1 MNRMKI
7 FDNTIAQTNVRKDSS
22 ASGARV
28 MQLIS
33 DARSWHFFNGQP
45 GFFRAHGIDLHA
57 ASSPGSLQDEFG
69 RVNKVPVYSVP
80 IERKLS
86 PLSDLVSVW
95 RLYRILR
102 RVRPEILHSHF
113 SKPGIIGMAAGVL
126 ARTPIR
132 IYHNHGMALSSARGW
147 RWLVLWI
154 VEKLCCLLAHRVV
167 YVAPSVLADAQR
179 LGVCVP
185 GKGRGILSA
194 NCLDA
199 TNTFSRRLHGAEDR
213 GLWRRSLQIPD
224 DAFVVGFV
232 GRIFKIKGIEDLIH
246 AWQQLAYQEPRLHLL
261 LVGELDA
268 RLPISKWAMRTI
280 SSESRIHTAGFV
292 ENIASVYPAMD
303 VLALPSY
310 HEGLGYSLLEAAAME
325 LPVIGTRIPGIV
337 DAVLDGT
344 NGVLVEPGQ
353 PDQLS
358 AAILKYMRDPQLATA
373 HGKAGRAFVVERFQ
387 CSVVWES
394 ILQTYDQLLN
404 SRLQR
409 GRAGESRSNI
419 GSDAYPSAVIEERA
433 SNAGLNN

>member
-1 MNRMKI
+1 MKHMNITDRKS
-7 FDNTIAQTNVRKDSS
+7 AQSN
-22 ASGARV
+22 ASDRDVARGAKV

-33 DARSWHFFNGQP
+33 DARSWHFFSGQP
-45 GFFRAHGIDLHA
+45 EFLHAHGIDLHA
-57 ASSPGSLQDEFG
+57 ASSPGPLQDEFG
-69 RVNKVPVYSVP
+69 QVNKVPVYSVP
-80 IERKLS
+80 IKRQLS
-86 PLSDLVSVW
+86 PLSDLLSVW

-102 RVRPEILHSHF
+102 RVRPDILHAHF

-167 YVAPSVLADAQR
+167 YVAPSVLADALR

-185 GKGRGILSA
+185 TKGSVILSA
-194 NCLDA
+194 NGLDA
-199 TNTFSRRLHGAEDR
+199 TNTFSRRVHNEEDR
-213 GLWRRSLQIPD
+213 GHWRRSLQIPD

-246 AWQQLAYQEPRLHLL
+246 AWQQLADREPRLHLL

-268 RLPISKWAMRTI
+268 RLPISEWAMRTI
-280 SSESRIHTAGFV
+280 SSEPRIHAAGFV

-337 DAVLDGT
+337 DAVLHEV
-344 NGVLVEPGQ
+344 NGVLVEPGH
-353 PDQLS
+353 PEQLA
-358 AAILKYMRDPQLATA
+358 AAILKYMRDPDLATA
-373 HGKAGRAFVVERFQ
+373 HGKAGRAFVTERFQ
-387 CSVVWES
+387 RLAVWES
-394 ILQTYDQLLN
+394 ILQTYGQLLN
-404 SRLQR
+404 SRLQPD
-409 GRAGESRSNI
+409 GAGKSSSKSKTALAALR
-419 GSDAYPSAVIEERA
+419 
-433 SNAGLNN
+433 